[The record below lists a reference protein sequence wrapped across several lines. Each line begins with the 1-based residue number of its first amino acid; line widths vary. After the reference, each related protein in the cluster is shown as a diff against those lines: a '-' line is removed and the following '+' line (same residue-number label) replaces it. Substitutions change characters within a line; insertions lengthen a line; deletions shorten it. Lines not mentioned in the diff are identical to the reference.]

1 MINDNNT
8 KGQQADT
15 AVLFLAD
22 FIAALF
28 AIQKNYSKVKIL
40 WSRLILKT

>member
-15 AVLFLAD
+15 AVLFFKQIL
-22 FIAALF
+22 LLLYLLYKK
-28 AIQKNYSKVKIL
+28 AIPK
-40 WSRLILKT
+40 